1 MRLKVGIVWTMAV
14 AAAVAGCN
22 KSDPADPTIP
32 AKMELVD
39 GQPQTGQSGTAAVAP
54 LRVKVTNLAGDPVAG
69 VTVTWAVSSGGG
81 TLSNATTETSSEGIA
96 SVTYTYGQV
105 GEQVITA
112 TIPGLSGSPQT
123 FTLTATSP
131 PGGGGGGGI

>member
-1 MRLKVGIVWTMAV
+1 MRLNVGMLWTMAL

-32 AKMELVD
+32 AKMVLVD

-69 VTVTWAVSSGGG
+69 ITVTWAVAAGGG
-81 TLSNATTETSSEGIA
+81 AVSNATTETSSEGIA
-96 SVTYTYGQV
+96 SVTFTYGQV
-105 GEQVITA
+105 GEQTITA

-123 FTLTATSP
+123 FTLTATAP
-131 PGGGGGGGI
+131 PGGGGGL